1 MSAGRMMPTITPAMV
16 ARTRRVAEPRWSR
29 DARFLAW
36 VDSFDG
42 RSDIVVAPADASAPP
57 RVVTADMPAKS
68 VASYGG
74 GVFDWAPDGSVVYA
88 AASGE
93 LVAVS
98 LSGGPP
104 HILSRDGK
112 ASAPAVS
119 TDGSRIA
126 FVLERHDA
134 CDIAVAPLDGS
145 AWPVKVSRDADYA
158 FDPSWSPDG
167 QRIVWHEWNFPAMP
181 WDGSMIAMGTV
192 EGIRPVGDVRTV
204 AGEDGVSVG
213 QPRYSPDGSR
223 LAWISDETG
232 FENVWVGDWDGS
244 RASPAV
250 AEAHDHALPTW
261 GPGQRSFSWSPD
273 GRAIAVCRNE
283 DGFGRLVALP
293 VGRGK
298 AREMAAGWCVAL
310 DWSPRGLVS
319 VRSSSDVPDE
329 VAVVDLTSGVHRGIS
344 RGAPAGFEDSR
355 LPEPEAVTWKSERAK
370 VHGLLWRPRDDGRAD
385 RPPLLVMVHGG
396 PTGQAMAR
404 WNARIDFFRDR
415 GWAVLTP
422 NYRGST
428 GYGRDYT
435 QALTGRWGDLD
446 VEDTAA
452 GIRHAVDAGWCDGD
466 RVAVTGG
473 SAGGFTVLHVCA
485 RHPELV
491 KAGVDLFG
499 VTDLFHLLE
508 VTHRFESRYLDRI
521 VGTLPEDADRYRER
535 SPVTHAAEIEV
546 PLLVLQGDEDV
557 AVPKSQADR
566 LVESLRR
573 NGVDVEYHV
582 YEGEGHG
589 WGSPETV
596 EDELRRTEAFLAR
609 YVLDR

>member
-1 MSAGRMMPTITPAMV
+1 MSLTITPAMV

-29 DARFLAW
+29 DARFVAW

-42 RSDIVVAPADASAPP
+42 RSDIVVAPADGSAPP

-74 GVFDWAPDGSVVYA
+74 GVFDWAPDGTLVYA

-93 LVAVS
+93 LAAVP

-104 HILSRDGK
+104 RVLSRDGK

-119 TDGSRIA
+119 ADGTRVA

-134 CDIAVAPLDGS
+134 CDIAAALLDGS
-145 AWPVKVSRDADYA
+145 AWPVKVSRGADYA

-167 QRIVWHEWNFPAMP
+167 ERVVWHEWNFPDMP
-181 WDGSMIAMGTV
+181 WDGSMIALAGV
-192 EGIRPVGDVRTV
+192 DGIRPAAEVRTV
-204 AGEDGVSVG
+204 AGGDGVSVG

-232 FENVWVGDWDGS
+232 FENVWVGDWDGGH
-244 RASPAV
+244 ASPAV
-250 AEAHDHALPTW
+250 KESHDHALPTW

-273 GRAIAVCRNE
+273 GRSLAVCRNE
-283 DGFGRLVALP
+283 DGFGRLVVLP
-293 VGRGK
+293 VGRGR
-298 AREMAAGWCVAL
+298 AREVTSGWYVAL
-310 DWSPRGLVS
+310 EWSPRGLVA
-319 VRSSSDVPDE
+319 VRSDWDVPDE
-329 VAVVDLTSGVHRGIS
+329 VTVVDPSSGVHRPVAQ
-344 RGAPAGFEDSR
+344 GAPAGFAEAR
-355 LPEPEAVTWKSERAK
+355 LPEPEVVTWKSERTR
-370 VHGLLWRPRDDGRAD
+370 VHGLFWRPRVDGEGGR

-396 PTGQAMAR
+396 PTGQATAR

-428 GYGRDYT
+428 GYGRDYA
-435 QALTGRWGDLD
+435 QALRGRWGDLD
-446 VEDTAA
+446 VEDTVA

-466 RVAVTGG
+466 RVAVIGG
-473 SAGGFTVLHVCA
+473 SAGGFTVLHLCA

-491 KAGVDLFG
+491 KAGVDLYG

-521 VGTLPEDADRYRER
+521 VGVLPDDADRYRER
-535 SPVTHAAEIEV
+535 SPVNHAAEIQV

-566 LVESLRR
+566 LVDTLRR
-573 NGVDVEYHV
+573 SGVEVEYHV

-589 WGSPETV
+589 WGSPVTV
-596 EDELRRTEAFLAR
+596 DDELRRTEEFLDR
-609 YVLDR
+609 YVLRR